1 MEIIELQKELYET
14 TQRLKKTDL
23 LYTLAQ
29 QRAEAEF
36 EYRKELQKSIV
47 RLKEEGMSVTLIG
60 DIARGECAKLKYKRD
75 ELEGKYNAVRDSMRN
90 LTEVKSALQTLLKIG
105 WEGEE

>member
-1 MEIIELQKELYET
+1 
-14 TQRLKKTDL
+14 
-23 LYTLAQ
+23 
-29 QRAEAEF
+29 
-36 EYRKELQKSIV
+36 
-47 RLKEEGMSVTLIG
+47 MSVTLIG